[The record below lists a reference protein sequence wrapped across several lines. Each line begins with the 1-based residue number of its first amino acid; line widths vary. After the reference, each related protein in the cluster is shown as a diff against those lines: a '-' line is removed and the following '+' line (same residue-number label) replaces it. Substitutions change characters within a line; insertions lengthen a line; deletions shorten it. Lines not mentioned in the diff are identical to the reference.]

1 MDLLADVVEFHGTNS
16 SILVE
21 AVIGLASVA
30 QYGQLGE
37 ALRVVAGGGVTHC

>member
-1 MDLLADVVEFHGTNS
+1 MDLLADVVEFHGMNS

-30 QYGQLGE
+30 HHGQLGKP
-37 ALRVVAGGGVTHC
+37 LGVVAGGGE